1 MPAIANKT
9 SDREIITTRLIN
21 APRELV
27 WEAFTNP
34 EHVKHWWGPDGFT
47 NTIHEMEVKPGGVWR
62 FMMHG
67 PNGMNFPNKIVFH
80 EVVKPERLVC
90 THSSDDENG
99 IIFFQTIIFEKQ
111 GDKTN
116 IIMTALFPTA
126 EERDKV
132 VKEFGAVEGG
142 QQTLRRLAEYVV
154 TMSNEPFI
162 IERVYNAPLKKV
174 WSAITDK
181 KEMKQWYFDL
191 AAFKP
196 EVGFEFQFYGEGH
209 KGEKYLHLC
218 KIMEVVPG
226 KKLTYSWRYDGYQG
240 NSFVSFELFEEGNK
254 TRLKLTHKGL
264 ETFPAN
270 NPDFAKE
277 SFAGGWTHIIGTSL
291 PAFLEK

>member
-1 MPAIANKT
+1 MSAVAT
-9 SDREIITTRLIN
+9 SNREIITTRLIN

-27 WEAFTNP
+27 WEAFTKP
-34 EHVKHWWGPDGFT
+34 EHVKNWWGPDGFT

-90 THSSDDENG
+90 THSSDDDENN

-132 VKEFGAVEGG
+132 VKEYGAVEGG

-154 TMSNEPFI
+154 IMKNEPFV
-162 IERVYNAPLKKV
+162 IERVYNAPAKKV

-181 KEMKQWYFDL
+181 NEMKQWYFNL
-191 AAFKP
+191 EAFKP
-196 EVGFEFQFYGEGH
+196 EIGFEFKFIGEGH
-209 KGEKYLHLC
+209 KGQKYLHLC
-218 KIMEVVPG
+218 RIMEVIPG
-226 KKLTYSWRYDGYQG
+226 KKLTYSWRYEGYEG
-240 NSFVSFELFEEGNK
+240 NSFVTFELFEEGNK
-254 TRLKLTHKGL
+254 TRLKLTHLGL
-264 ETFPAN
+264 ESFPAN

-277 SFAGGWTHIIGTSL
+277 SFAGGWTHIIGKSL
-291 PAFLEK
+291 PEFLEK